1 MQRSDLMKKELII
14 YRHAKSDWD
23 AGVAVDHDR
32 PINAKGIAS
41 AKVMGKLLAMGD
53 QIPELIICSS
63 ALRAQQTLENSM
75 ELGSWDSV
83 VETQGCLYDESTH
96 HIFTS
101 QVCNR
106 SDDIH
111 RIMLVGHEPKCSA
124 LTSQLIGGGEVQFS
138 TATMAKIVFN
148 VSRWSDIHYG
158 MGVLRWL
165 HHPSFFEK
173 W

>member
-1 MQRSDLMKKELII
+1 MKKELII
-14 YRHAKSDWD
+14 YRHAKSDWN

-32 PINAKGIAS
+32 PINTKGIAS
-41 AKVMGKLLAMGD
+41 AKVMGELLARGD

-63 ALRAQQTLENSM
+63 ALRAQQTLKTSM
-75 ELGSWDSV
+75 EAGNWGSTI
-83 VETQGCLYDESTH
+83 ETQSCLYDDSIH

-106 SDDIH
+106 SDDIQ
-111 RIMLVGHEPKCSA
+111 RIMLVGHEPKCST
-124 LTSQLIGGGEVQFS
+124 LTSQLIGGGEIRFS

-158 MGVLRWL
+158 MGTLRWL
-165 HHPSFFEK
+165 HHPSFFQEG
-173 W
+173 